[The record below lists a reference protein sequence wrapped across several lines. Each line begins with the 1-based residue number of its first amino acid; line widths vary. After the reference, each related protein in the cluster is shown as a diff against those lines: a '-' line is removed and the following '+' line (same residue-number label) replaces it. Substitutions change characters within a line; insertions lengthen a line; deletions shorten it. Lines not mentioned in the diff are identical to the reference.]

1 MRLAPLCVARR
12 PHAARLA
19 PLLIILLAA
28 GFAGTSHAADSTFE
42 LNAWSPC
49 ADVAIPPHAFE
60 TKPAG
65 AAQPA
70 EVLCQADLT
79 TTGTTFLG
87 FETSLTTEAL
97 ARTVGLRF
105 AAAGIANSRFLE
117 ISLQGGDGV
126 QCSMAVALEA
136 GRWQDFE
143 IPMARLLSTAPSRE
157 RLLRP
162 AASSAP
168 PKLRF
173 LVRNTFPGLNG
184 FSLRGVALVRGEFD
198 RTVVC
203 SPETTVPLQRDSFL
217 AVRVLSRDGAVA
229 SGWLNCCTSARNEVL
244 LPERVRLDRGWARV
258 PLFVRTPGPHTVS
271 FYDPISGAHAVTT
284 VYGRADGLVVRL
296 EAEQFEKQQVIIA
309 PGFLKPRATFEGGR
323 LIPRSVLLAALD
335 HRGHRVL
342 SQIFSAAE
350 LSAGQAR
357 VLVPLPG
364 LLEMRAR
371 VFAEDLG
378 PTPSSLAAFP
388 IAVGAMPDDAATSAA
403 VALPDHVTTEV
414 VGGYIVALQD
424 APATATLL
432 GEDRMALW
440 ALARVPAEVR
450 LPATL
455 FGVNQPEIPAM
466 DVVGLANTGRRL
478 LGWQGRIGPIWV
490 RLPYALDDIVA
501 NPNAY
506 SWATVQEL
514 GKQVKNLG
522 FRPVV
527 DVPVPSP
534 AAIAE
539 GLARADTDTTFSRW
553 VRWLDFYRRNVAQR
567 IRIFTL
573 SVRGEPGTT
582 TSSAAACAPALLDS
596 AFASAWRVLDVDSTP
611 SLVAGF
617 GAPFDPIALRQHLP
631 AAVRNRA
638 SAVLMEPSIPR
649 PDASPDANAVDLQ
662 IRLARHALRDCDLLK
677 RPLWLGPVAWSSHPL
692 WGTEAT
698 QANYLARLY
707 TIAAAEGANRVFWG
721 DLRDRAT
728 NPWEAAPPD
737 FSGLLDGQMRPKP
750 AAIACNLAV
759 FMLTQTRPHE
769 PESTGSLRVYLFDI
783 ELHSMRWPGRLYV
796 AWTEGEP
803 STTTLSI
810 PIGKAGWYAFD
821 YLGASIAPLRVEP
834 ERRAPTAVAD
844 DDTTRIVTFP
854 VSPEPLYIWDVTTIP
869 RRTSHH
875 HENEPENME
884 AH

>member
-1 MRLAPLCVARR
+1 MRLAPLCVAQR
-12 PHAARLA
+12 PHAAHLA

-28 GFAGTSHAADSTFE
+28 AFGGTIHAADAAFE
-42 LNAWSPC
+42 LNTCRPC
-49 ADVAIPPHAFE
+49 ADVAIPPHAFQ
-60 TKPAG
+60 TKPAR
-65 AAQPA
+65 ASQPA
-70 EVLCQADLT
+70 EFACQADLA
-79 TTGTTFLG
+79 TTGATFLG
-87 FETSLTTEAL
+87 FETTLTTEVL
-97 ARTVGLRF
+97 AHAVGLRF
-105 AAAGIANSRFLE
+105 AAAGMANSRFLE
-117 ISLQGGDGV
+117 ISLQGDDGV
-126 QCSMAVALEA
+126 QCSMAVPLEA

-143 IPMARLLSTAPSRE
+143 IPMARLLSTAPARE
-157 RLLRP
+157 RFLRP
-162 AASSAP
+162 AASNAP
-168 PKLRF
+168 LKLRF
-173 LVRNTFPGLNG
+173 LVRNLFPGANG

-198 RTVVC
+198 RTIVC

-217 AVRVLSRDGAVA
+217 LVRVMSRDGALC
-229 SGWLNCCTSARNEVL
+229 SGWLNCYTSARNEVL
-244 LPERVRLDRGWARV
+244 LPEQVRLDHGWARV

-271 FYDPISGAHAVTT
+271 LYDPISGAHAVTT

-323 LIPRSVLLAALD
+323 LIPRSVLLTALD
-335 HRGHRVL
+335 HRGQRVL
-342 SQIFSAAE
+342 SQILNAAE
-350 LSAGQAR
+350 LSTGQAR

-364 LLEMRAR
+364 LLEIRAR

-388 IAVGAMPDDAATSAA
+388 IAVGAMPGDAATSAA
-403 VALPDHVTTEV
+403 IALPDRVTTEA

-450 LPATL
+450 LPSTL

-466 DVVGLANTGRRL
+466 DMVALGNTGRRL

-490 RLPYALDDIVA
+490 RLPYALDEIVA

-514 GKQVKNLG
+514 AKQVKNLG

-527 DVPVPSP
+527 DVPVPPP
-534 AAIAE
+534 AAIAT
-539 GLARADTDTTFSRW
+539 GIARADADTTFSRW
-553 VRWLDFYRRNVAQR
+553 ITWLDFYRRNVAQR
-567 IRIFTL
+567 IRIFAL
-573 SVRGEPGTT
+573 SVRAEAGTT
-582 TSSAAACAPALLDS
+582 GSAGACAPALLDS
-596 AFASAWRVLDVDSTP
+596 AFASAWRVLDVDTTP

-631 AAVRNRA
+631 NAVRNRA
-638 SAVLMEPSIPR
+638 AAVLMEPSIPR
-649 PDASPDANAVDLQ
+649 PDASPNANAVDLQ

-737 FSGLLDGQMRPKP
+737 FSGLLDTQMRPKP

-769 PESTGSLRVYLFDI
+769 PESTGSLRVYPFDI

-803 STTTLSI
+803 STTTLSL

-821 YLGASIAPLRVEP
+821 YLGAGIAPLRVEP
-834 ERRAPTAVAD
+834 ERRAPTAAAD

-869 RRTSHH
+869 RRVPHR
-875 HENEPENME
+875 HENEPQNME
-884 AH
+884 AR